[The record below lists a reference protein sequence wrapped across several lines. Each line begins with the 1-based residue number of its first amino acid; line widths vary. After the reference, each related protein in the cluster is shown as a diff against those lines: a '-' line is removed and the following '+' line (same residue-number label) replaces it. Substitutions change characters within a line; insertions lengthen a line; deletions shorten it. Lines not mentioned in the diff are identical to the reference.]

1 MLRSTTT
8 ALWTWQCF
16 WIQEAWNQR
25 QNSRSRTS
33 PLLMMSTALLWEFL
47 VCRLLLLVVVFLVEE
62 QQTTMTLL
70 LVFFPV
76 EEAVVEDLL
85 FWK

>member
-1 MLRSTTT
+1 
-8 ALWTWQCF
+8 
-16 WIQEAWNQR
+16 
-25 QNSRSRTS
+25 
-33 PLLMMSTALLWEFL
+33 MMSTALLWEFL

-70 LVFFPV
+70 LVFSPV

-85 FWK
+85 FWKSMVWSLSCCLLQEVVEAFASVVVLFGLADL